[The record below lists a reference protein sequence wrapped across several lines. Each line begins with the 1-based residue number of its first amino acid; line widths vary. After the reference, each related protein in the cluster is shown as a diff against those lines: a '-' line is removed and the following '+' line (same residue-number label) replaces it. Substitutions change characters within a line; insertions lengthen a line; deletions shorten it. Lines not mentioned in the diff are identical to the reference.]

1 MASGLMLGGAW
12 AFAFIGPKW
21 AQLVQDRFDLD
32 AAFYVTSGSLVIA
45 AVCAMLLP
53 DRLIRGSAA
62 H

>member
-21 AQLVQDRFDLD
+21 AQIVQDEVGLD

-45 AVCAMLLP
+45 AIFALLLP
-53 DRLIRGSAA
+53 NRLIRATAA